1 MNPMDQLQ
9 YYFQNWGGGMVMGFG
24 MVFGVAMLIWSIY
37 WKGMALWHAVKS
49 GEKIW
54 FIALLII
61 NTAGILEIL
70 YLYFFSKNKQKGLP
84 KLD

>member
-1 MNPMDQLQ
+1 M
-9 YYFQNWGGGMVMGFG
+9 FAGFG
-24 MVFGVAMLIWSIY
+24 IVIGLAVLLWSLY
-37 WKGMALWHAVKS
+37 WKAMALWHAVKS

-54 FIALLII
+54 FVALLLISMM
-61 NTAGILEIL
+61 GIVEIL